1 MFQLSDVRSMRATEN
16 DEDTFADV
24 ARVEAFESLP
34 RDVQEA
40 IVQGEL
46 RVVDE
51 LLEYNYG
58 LPASR
63 RER

>member
-1 MFQLSDVRSMRATEN
+1 MRATEN